1 MPEVLTSNLR
11 PSVSGKFFRVGEKKF
26 YLKGVTYGPFAPNTE
41 GDPFPTRKQAVR
53 DFATIRKL
61 GANLLRIY
69 YVPPRW
75 FLDLAAENELKLLI
89 DISWDKHVCFL
100 DSAKKREQAR
110 TAVRNAVQNC
120 ARHPA
125 VFAYSVVN
133 EIPPDIVRW
142 SGAGEIERFID
153 ELVAVAKDVD
163 RECLCT

>member
-26 YLKGVTYGPFAPNTE
+26 YLKGVTYGPFAPNAE
-41 GDPFPTRKQAVR
+41 GDPFPTHKQAAR
-53 DFATIRKL
+53 DFAMIRKL

-75 FLDLAAENELKLLI
+75 FLDLAAENDLKLLI
-89 DISWDKHVCFL
+89 DICWDKHVCFL
-100 DSAKKREQAR
+100 DSTKKRDEAR
-110 TAVRNAVQNC
+110 AAVRRAVQSC

-142 SGAGEIERFID
+142 SGAGAIERFID
-153 ELVAVAKDVD
+153 EL
-163 RECLCT
+163 